1 MQTLLIIVLALS
13 LSNIIWTYF
22 GYFAF
27 LKLLA
32 IIRPAAKAPKDEW
45 FPAVSMIIT
54 AYNEE
59 KRIGPKI
66 ENSLSLDYPA
76 DKLEIIVVSDGST
89 DRTVE
94 IVKDYRNGGVKLLHF
109 NERNGKHY
117 CQGKG
122 IESAAHDLLVLTDAT
137 TFLRQ
142 DAIRK
147 IVRSFADP
155 KIGVVSGMDAVEGVD
170 GAEQGENFYVR
181 YEMALRRLE
190 SRVASIVGA
199 SGSFYAVRKT
209 VCRKWYPYMSSDFYL
224 PLLAR
229 TYGYRSVLDEEAIG
243 FYRTLDDPKREFKR
257 KVRTIV
263 HGLDVVYHLRYILNP
278 FRYGMLS
285 FQVLSHKVARWLVPF
300 ALLAAMA
307 ASVSLAMMNPLWL
320 PLVIIQ
326 TVLYM
331 LAALAAVFKP
341 LQKQIVFKIPYFFVM
356 ANVSILVAWIEFIK
370 GEKYITWQSTTR

>member
-13 LSNIIWTYF
+13 LLNIIWTYF

-32 IIRPAAKAPKDEW
+32 ILRPAPKTPQDEW
-45 FPAVSMIIT
+45 FPPVSMIIT

-59 KRIGPKI
+59 KKIGPKI
-66 ENSLSLDYPA
+66 ENCLSLDYPA

-89 DRTVE
+89 DRTTE
-94 IVKDYRNGGVKLLHF
+94 IVKEYRSGGVKLLQF

-122 IESAAHDLLVLTDAT
+122 IEIAAHGLLVLTDAT

-147 IVRSFADP
+147 IVRGFADP

-199 SGSFYAVRKT
+199 SGSFYAVRRE
-209 VCRKWYPYMSSDFYL
+209 VCRNWYPYMSSDFYL

-263 HGLDVVYHLRYILNP
+263 HGLDVVYNLRYILNP
-278 FRYGMLS
+278 FRYGMFS
-285 FQVLSHKVARWLVPF
+285 FQVLSHKVFRWLVPF
-300 ALLAAMA
+300 ALLATMA
-307 ASVSLAMMNPLWL
+307 ASVFLAAINSAWL
-320 PLVIIQ
+320 PLVVIQ
-326 TVLYM
+326 TVLYG
-331 LAALAAVFKP
+331 LAAAAAIFKSLRKP
-341 LQKQIVFKIPYFFVM
+341 VIFKIPYFFVL

-370 GEKYITWQSTTR
+370 GERYITWQSTTR